1 MHRIETVRAVHEVG
15 RAFGRAPYAAQF
27 GDVLGL
33 DAHVIHGFD
42 NALGNSI
49 VAATG
54 AERGL
59 SALVIDDAEA
69 DAVDF
74 RSGSFWF
81 WGGRGRFLLPLHGA
95 EFFGAGA
102 RLGR

>member
-74 RSGSFWF
+74 RFRSFWF
-81 WGGRGRFLLPLHGA
+81 CGRRSRHLLPPMGLGSR
-95 EFFGAGA
+95 GTA
-102 RLGR
+102 RRS